1 MSEKQK
7 SQILTPNQA
16 AEILMVSPAT
26 VRLWAAKGHL
36 KALTTPGGHRRF
48 RMADIKS
55 FAQLQGITLNYE
67 EDNDVSILIVDDDTQ
82 FSGYLAQLL
91 PTLDSRIKVEVANDG
106 FDAGKLVHIFNPDMI
121 LMDLMMPTMD
131 GFETCKTLKEDPET
145 KHIRII
151 GMTGF
156 GSKANITKIL
166 SLGAE
171 TCLTKPI
178 NEDELESHIQ
188 ILLN

>member
-1 MSEKQK
+1 MSEKPK
-7 SQILTPNQA
+7 NQILTPNQA
-16 AEILMVSPAT
+16 AEMLMVSPAT

-48 RMADIKS
+48 RMTDIKK
-55 FAQLQGITLNYE
+55 FAQLQEITLNYE
-67 EDNDVSILIVDDDTQ
+67 DDNIISILIVDDDTP

-91 PTLDSRIKVEVANDG
+91 PNYDSRIKVEVANDG
-106 FDAGKLVHIFNPDMI
+106 FEAGKLVHIFRPDMI

-131 GFETCKTLKEDPET
+131 GFETCKNLKEDAET
-145 KHIRII
+145 EHIRII

-156 GSKANITKIL
+156 GSKENVSRIL

-178 NEDELESHIQ
+178 NEDELESHVQ
-188 ILLN
+188 MLLN